1 MAQVLFY
8 QLFSM
13 KKKVV
18 GITFQIKIP
27 LNLKNQHSIK
37 NQARQYKKAESFL
50 YCLVSTE
57 LALTK

>member
-1 MAQVLFY
+1 MAQVLFC

-37 NQARQYKKAESFL
+37 NQA
-50 YCLVSTE
+50 ST
-57 LALTK
+57 TQKS